1 MDQASFTDSNVEGVY
16 GLSSA
21 QEGKLLHT
29 LREPDAGVFFLLEEI
44 EEADS

>member
-21 QEGKLLHT
+21 QEGMLLHT
-29 LREPDAGVFFLLEEI
+29 LREPDAGVFFSQEEI

>member
-1 MDQASFTDSNVEGVY
+1 MSRAFTAFPRRRRGM
-16 GLSSA
+16 
-21 QEGKLLHT
+21 LLHT